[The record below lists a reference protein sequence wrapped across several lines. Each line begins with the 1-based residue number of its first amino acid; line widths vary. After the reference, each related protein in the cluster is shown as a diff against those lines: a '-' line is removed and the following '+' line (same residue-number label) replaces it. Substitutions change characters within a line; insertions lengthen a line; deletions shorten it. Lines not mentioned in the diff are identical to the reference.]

1 MGRPQRLIELLAA
14 LQARPRTTA
23 EALAGELG
31 VSKRTVL
38 RDVRALVDA
47 GIPVFTERGKYG
59 GISLLPG
66 DQADLSKLTT
76 GEADLLR
83 AVGLD
88 PDRAR
93 RVGGEAA
100 ARSALR
106 KLTPRRSPPP
116 ARDDLPLSLADV
128 IAIDNRPWFGEATP
142 LPDVAALVRDLRKGR
157 RLRIGYRPSGA
168 AAAEDFVVDPYGLV
182 ERAGRWY
189 LVGDRDGRP
198 RMFALTRLRDWTVL
212 DADRRLRPGADLVGT
227 ARELG
232 EALESRQDV
241 IVTAR
246 VDAGSIDLAR
256 RILGA
261 RLRTVGDRPD
271 GDGRVEITVAYGGL
285 DGVRQLLQFSDHIEV
300 VAPEPARRLIHRL
313 AARIVHTHRP
323 AIVNTSAETV
333 HPPLI

>member
-1 MGRPQRLIELLAA
+1 MSRPQRLIELLAA

-23 EALAGELG
+23 ESLADELG
-31 VSKRTVL
+31 VSTRTVL

-93 RVGGEAA
+93 QVGGEAA

-116 ARDDLPLSLADV
+116 ARDDLPLSLTDV
-128 IAIDNRPWFGEATP
+128 IAIDNRPWFEEAAP
-142 LPDVAALVRDLRKGR
+142 LPDVAGLVRDLRTGR
-157 RLRIGYRPSGA
+157 RLRVNYRRSGSA
-168 AAAEDFVVDPYGLV
+168 SAQDLVVDPYGLV
-182 ERAGRWY
+182 QRGGRWY
-189 LVGDRDGRP
+189 LVADRDRHP
-198 RMFALTRLRDWTVL
+198 RMFALSRLQHWAVL
-212 DADRRLRPGADLVGT
+212 DSDRRLRPGADLAGT

-232 EALESRQDV
+232 EALESQGHV
-241 IVTAR
+241 VVTAW
-246 VDAGSIDLAR
+246 VDADRLDLVR

-261 RLRTVGDRPD
+261 RLRTAGDPGD
-271 GDGRVEITVAYGGL
+271 DGRVEITVAYGHL
-285 DGVRQLLQFSDHIEV
+285 DGARQLLQFGEHIEV
-300 VAPEPARRLIHRL
+300 VAPEAARRLLHRL
-313 AARIVHTHRP
+313 AVGMAHRH
-323 AIVNTSAETV
+323 AY
-333 HPPLI
+333 

>member
-1 MGRPQRLIELLAA
+1 MSRPQRLIELLAA

-23 EALAGELG
+23 ESLADELG
-31 VSKRTVL
+31 VSTRTVL

-93 RVGGEAA
+93 QVGGEAA

-116 ARDDLPLSLADV
+116 ARDDLPLSLTDV
-128 IAIDNRPWFGEATP
+128 IAIDNRPWFEEAAP
-142 LPDVAALVRDLRKGR
+142 LPDVAGLVRDLRTGK
-157 RLRIGYRPSGA
+157 RLRINYRRSGSA
-168 AAAEDFVVDPYGLV
+168 SARDLVVDPYGLV
-182 ERAGRWY
+182 QRGGRWY
-189 LVGDRDGRP
+189 LVADRDRHP
-198 RMFALTRLRDWTVL
+198 RMFALSRLRHWAVL
-212 DADRRLRPGADLVGT
+212 DGDRRLRPGADLAGT

-232 EALESRQDV
+232 EALESQGHV
-241 IVTAR
+241 VVTAW
-246 VDAGSIDLAR
+246 VDADRLDLVR

-261 RLRTVGDRPD
+261 RLRTAGGPGD
-271 GDGRVEITVAYGGL
+271 DGRVEITVAYGHL
-285 DGVRQLLQFSDHIEV
+285 DGVRQLLQFGEHIEV
-300 VAPEPARRLIHRL
+300 VAPEAARRLLHRL
-313 AARIVHTHRP
+313 AVGMAHRH
-323 AIVNTSAETV
+323 A
-333 HPPLI
+333 H

>member
-1 MGRPQRLIELLAA
+1 MSRPQRLIELLAA

-23 EALAGELG
+23 ESLADELG
-31 VSKRTVL
+31 VSTRTVL

-93 RVGGEAA
+93 QVGGEAA

-116 ARDDLPLSLADV
+116 ARDDLPLSLTDV
-128 IAIDNRPWFGEATP
+128 IAIDNRPWFEEAAP
-142 LPDVAALVRDLRKGR
+142 LPDVAGLVRDLRTGR
-157 RLRIGYRPSGA
+157 RLRVNYRSSGSA
-168 AAAEDFVVDPYGLV
+168 SAQDLVVDPYGLV
-182 ERAGRWY
+182 QRGGRWY
-189 LVGDRDGRP
+189 LVADRDRRP
-198 RMFALTRLRDWTVL
+198 RMFALSRLQHWAVL
-212 DADRRLRPGADLVGT
+212 DGDRRLRPGADLAGT

-232 EALESRQDV
+232 EALESQAHV
-241 IVTAR
+241 VVTAWAAADR
-246 VDAGSIDLAR
+246 LDLVR

-261 RLRTVGDRPD
+261 RLRTAGDPR
-271 GDGRVEITVAYGGL
+271 GDGRVEITVAYGHL
-285 DGVRQLLQFSDHIEV
+285 DGVRQLLQFGEHIEV
-300 VAPEPARRLIHRL
+300 VAPEAARRLLHRL
-313 AARIVHTHRP
+313 AVGMAHRH
-323 AIVNTSAETV
+323 A
-333 HPPLI
+333 H

>member
-14 LQARPRTTA
+14 LQAHPRTTA

-31 VSKRTVL
+31 VSTRTVL

-66 DQADLSKLTT
+66 NQADMSKLTT

-116 ARDDLPLSLADV
+116 ARDDLPLSLTDV
-128 IAIDNRPWFGEATP
+128 IAIDNRPWFGEA
-142 LPDVAALVRDLRKGR
+142 
-157 RLRIGYRPSGA
+157 
-168 AAAEDFVVDPYGLV
+168 
-182 ERAGRWY
+182 
-189 LVGDRDGRP
+189 
-198 RMFALTRLRDWTVL
+198 
-212 DADRRLRPGADLVGT
+212 
-227 ARELG
+227 
-232 EALESRQDV
+232 
-241 IVTAR
+241 
-246 VDAGSIDLAR
+246 
-256 RILGA
+256 
-261 RLRTVGDRPD
+261 
-271 GDGRVEITVAYGGL
+271 
-285 DGVRQLLQFSDHIEV
+285 
-300 VAPEPARRLIHRL
+300 APPARRRGAGAGRAHGEAAAHRIPAQRRGVRRGVRGRSL
-313 AARIVHTHRP
+313 RAGGAGRP
-323 AIVNTSAETV
+323 VV
-333 HPPLI
+333 PRRRP

>member
-88 PDRAR
+88 PERAR

-116 ARDDLPLSLADV
+116 PARAELPLALADV
-128 IAIDNRPWFGEATP
+128 IAVDNRPWFGEAAS
-142 LPDVAALVRDLRKGR
+142 LPDVAALVRDLRTGR
-157 RLRIGYRPSGA
+157 RLRIGYRRSGA
-168 AAAEDFVVDPYGLV
+168 AVAEDFVVDPYGLV

-198 RMFALTRLRDWTVL
+198 RMFALTRLEGWAVL
-212 DADRRLRPGADLVGT
+212 DADRRLRAGADLVGT

-232 EALESRQDV
+232 DVLEGRQDV
-241 IVTAR
+241 VVTAR
-246 VDAGSIDLAR
+246 VEAGSVDLAR

-261 RLRTVGDRPD
+261 RLRTVGDRQDD
-271 GDGRVEITVAYGGL
+271 GGRVEITVAYGHL

-300 VAPEPARRLIHRL
+300 VEPEAARRLVHRL
-313 AARIVHTHRP
+313 ATRIAHTHH
-323 AIVNTSAETV
+323 S
-333 HPPLI
+333 PP

>member
-14 LQARPRTTA
+14 LQAHPRTTA
-23 EALAGELG
+23 EALARELG
-31 VSKRTVL
+31 VSTRTVL

-47 GIPVFTERGKYG
+47 GIPVLTERGKYG

-66 DQADLSKLTT
+66 DQADLSKLTI

-106 KLTPRRSPPP
+106 KLTPRRSPRPG
-116 ARDDLPLSLADV
+116 RDDLPLSLTDV
-128 IAIDNRPWFGEATP
+128 IAIDNRPWFGEAAP
-142 LPDVAALVRDLRKGR
+142 LPDVAALVRDLRTGR

-198 RMFALTRLRDWTVL
+198 RMFALIRLRDWTVL
-212 DADRRLRPGADLVGT
+212 NTARRLRPGADLAGT

-232 EALESRQDV
+232 EALESGQQV

-246 VDAGSIDLAR
+246 VDAGSIDLVR

-261 RLRTVGDRPD
+261 RIRTVSDRQD
-271 GDGRVEITVAYGGL
+271 DDGRVEITVAYGHL

-300 VAPEPARRLIHRL
+300 VEPEAARRLVHRL
-313 AARIVHTHRP
+313 ATRIAHTHH
-323 AIVNTSAETV
+323 S
-333 HPPLI
+333 PP

>member
-1 MGRPQRLIELLAA
+1 MGRPQRLIEVLAA
-14 LQARPRTTA
+14 LQAQPRTTA

-31 VSKRTVL
+31 VSTRTVL

-88 PDRAR
+88 PERAR

-116 ARDDLPLSLADV
+116 AREDLPLSLADV
-128 IAIDNRPWFGEATP
+128 IAIDNRPWFGEAAP
-142 LPDVAALVRDLRKGR
+142 LPDVAALVRDLRTGR
-157 RLRIGYRPSGA
+157 RLRIGYRRSGA

-212 DADRRLRPGADLVGT
+212 DAGRRLRPGADLVGT
-227 ARELG
+227 ARDLG
-232 EALESRQDV
+232 DELESRQHV
-241 IVTAR
+241 VVTAR

-256 RILGA
+256 RILGT
-261 RLRTVGDRPD
+261 RMRTVSDRRD
-271 GDGRVEITVAYGGL
+271 DDGRVEITVAYGHL

-300 VAPEPARRLIHRL
+300 VDPEPARRLIQRL
-313 AARIVHTHRP
+313 AARIAHTHHSTP
-323 AIVNTSAETV
+323 
-333 HPPLI
+333 